1 MSKQTRTI
9 EYIGEILPDGHISLP
24 DEVMEKL
31 DLISYHKVKV
41 TIVLVDI
48 PQASDEKKGW
58 DIFRLLGRDA
68 AGGKLTNASVNH
80 DKYIYGKEK

>member
-9 EYIGEILPDGHISLP
+9 EYTGEILPDGHISLP
-24 DEVMEKL
+24 DEVIEKL
-31 DLISYHKVKV
+31 DLISHHKVKV
-41 TIVLVDI
+41 TITLDL
-48 PQASDEKKGW
+48 PHTPDEEKGW

-68 AGGKLTNASVNH
+68 PGGKLTNASVNH

>member
-1 MSKQTRTI
+1 MSEKTKTI

-24 DEVMEKL
+24 DEIMGKL
-31 DLISYHKVKV
+31 DLVSHNKVKV
-41 TIVLVDI
+41 TITLDI

-58 DIFRLLGRDA
+58 DIFKLLGRDA
-68 AGGKLTNASVNH
+68 ADGKLTNASVNH